1 MPPETKRLTLQQF
14 NSTYFGQLFVIYCN
28 KICELIADTYKIFKT
43 VNCLLQQYVYIY
55 IYLYHCIKVAIKI
68 FGVYCNKSFCC
79 TNLLPQI
86 LLQHLVST
94 IKMNLMLLQRFFFC
108 CNKLFFSSCNE
119 CLFPFKNVLVVY
131 HH

>member
-55 IYLYHCIKVAIKI
+55 IYIIASKLPLKYLEFIATKVFVVQTYYLKFYYNIS
-68 FGVYCNKSFCC
+68 YQ
-79 TNLLPQI
+79 LL
-86 LLQHLVST
+86 
-94 IKMNLMLLQRFFFC
+94 K
-108 CNKLFFSSCNE
+108 
-119 CLFPFKNVLVVY
+119 
-131 HH
+131 